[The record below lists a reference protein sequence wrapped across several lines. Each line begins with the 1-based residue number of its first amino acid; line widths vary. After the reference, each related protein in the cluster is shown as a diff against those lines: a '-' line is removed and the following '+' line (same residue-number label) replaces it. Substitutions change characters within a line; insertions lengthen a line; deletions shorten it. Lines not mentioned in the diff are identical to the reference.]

1 MSTSSGICCPS
12 CGTMHGIVLIG
23 SMMGV
28 YPHSTSLAYGMTK
41 SAIHVLAKNLMKVFE
56 GTGTTVNAIA
66 PGFVNGSVIEINGGY
81 CFK

>member
-1 MSTSSGICCPS
+1 
-12 CGTMHGIVLIG
+12 
-23 SMMGV
+23 
-28 YPHSTSLAYGMTK
+28 MTK
-41 SAIHVLAKNLMKVFE
+41 SAIHALAKNLMKVFE

>member
-1 MSTSSGICCPS
+1 MQVNLNSNVYLIRDLLSKLLNNAR
-12 CGTMHGIVLIG
+12 IVPIG
-23 SMMGV
+23 SM
-28 YPHSTSLAYGMTK
+28 
-41 SAIHVLAKNLMKVFE
+41 AKNLMKVFE